1 VAAWRFN
8 PVMFELP
15 KGRISGRAL
24 KTLVAAGKTPAR
36 YVLTRVLRADLGI
49 DRARAL
55 AEDTRLDLPMDYLP
69 VRARKDHARPDAEL
83 GVPAAPDW
91 PVSARAL
98 GAALREREISPEQA
112 AECAI
117 AGAKR
122 LAAEGNGH
130 AFVYFDEE
138 RALAAAR
145 ESAARLER
153 RDARGPLEGVPVAIK
168 EEVDVAGLPTRVGT
182 RWMAETPAAADATA
196 VRRLRA
202 AGAVVIGT
210 TAMTEYGM
218 SPLGGNAMRDMPRN
232 AHDPSRLPG
241 GSSSG
246 SGVAVATG
254 IVPVALGADAGGSIR
269 IPAALNGVFGLK
281 PTFGRLPTT
290 GEGLRGGS
298 SVVHLGPLAVS
309 SYDLAVFVE
318 AAHGADELDRASLA
332 APRLA
337 PGELVRALGRG
348 VRGLKIGVEEN
359 EWSAA
364 SAEVAAVAHA
374 GLDALERAGAN
385 LVPVKLPLARYAPAI
400 GYLTIGIEF
409 FSAMLEVRR
418 LHLDELGLDVQ
429 MLLSGLE
436 TFRADDYLDA
446 QRLRAALRREVAN
459 ALSTVDVLALP
470 TTARTAPPVT
480 DEEART
486 GFVDP
491 PALDAMCRFAFLA
504 NLTGLPA
511 GTAPVGAD
519 GAGLP
524 VGLQIVGDAWDEA
537 AVLQTLAELERAG
550 AARVTK
556 PPSYVDLLAS

>member
-1 VAAWRFN
+1 
-8 PVMFELP
+8 MFELP
-15 KGRISGRAL
+15 KGRISGRPL
-24 KTLVAAGKTPAR
+24 KALVAAARKTPAR
-36 YVLTRVLRADLGI
+36 YVLTRVLRSDLGI

-55 AEDTRLDLPMDYLP
+55 DDDARLDLPIDCLP
-69 VRARKDHARPDAEL
+69 VRARRDHARPNAEL
-83 GVPAAPDW
+83 GVPSAPDW

-98 GAALREREISPEQA
+98 GAALREHELSPEQA
-112 AECAI
+112 AERAL

-122 LAAEGNGH
+122 LAGEGNGH
-130 AFVYFDEE
+130 AFVYFDEA

-145 ESAARLER
+145 ESAARFEHG
-153 RDARGPLEGVPVAIK
+153 DARGPLEGVPIAIK

-182 RWMAETPAAADATA
+182 RWMPETPAAADATA
-196 VRRLRA
+196 VGRLRA

-232 AHDPSRLPG
+232 AHHRNHLPG

-254 IVPVALGADAGGSIR
+254 VVPVALGADAGGSIR

-281 PTFGRLPTT
+281 PTFGRIPTT

-298 SVVHLGPLAVS
+298 SVVHLGPLGAS

-318 AAHGADELDRASLA
+318 TAHGADELDPASLA

-337 PGELVRALGRG
+337 AGELVAALGRG
-348 VRGLKIGVEEN
+348 VRGLKIGVDED

-364 SAEVAAVAHA
+364 SSEVASVARAALRVLEHA
-374 GLDALERAGAN
+374 GAE
-385 LVPVKLPLARYAPAI
+385 LVPVKLSLARHAPAI
-400 GYLTIGIEF
+400 GYVTIGIEF
-409 FSAMLEVRR
+409 FSSMLEVRR
-418 LHLDELGLDVQ
+418 SHVDELGLDVQ

-446 QRLRAALRREVAN
+446 QRLRATLRRETAT
-459 ALSTVDVLALP
+459 ALAKVDVLALP

-511 GTAPVGAD
+511 GTAPVGSD

-524 VGLQIVGDAWDEA
+524 VGLQIIGDAWDEA
-537 AVLQTLAELERAG
+537 AVLQTLAELERSG

-556 PPSYVDLLAS
+556 PPSSVDLLAR